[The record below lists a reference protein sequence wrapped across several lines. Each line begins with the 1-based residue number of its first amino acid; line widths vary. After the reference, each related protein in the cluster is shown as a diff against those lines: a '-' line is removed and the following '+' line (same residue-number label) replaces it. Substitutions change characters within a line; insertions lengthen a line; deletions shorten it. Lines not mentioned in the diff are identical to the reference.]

1 MTSVLILKFLC
12 SCFMIADC
20 SAAEAFDRSED
31 VVGRFYPSERFW
43 IGVVSIDE
51 RSDVSPE
58 SGDAAIDA
66 TPDLLIGEEREEALD
81 LVEP

>member
-1 MTSVLILKFLC
+1 MVFWRGIVS
-12 SCFMIADC
+12 
-20 SAAEAFDRSED
+20 AEAFDGSKD
-31 VVGRFYPSERFW
+31 VIGGLSPSERFW

-81 LVEP
+81 QVEP